1 MEERI
6 IDNEREIKI
15 KRKRGVIDAQDA
27 LAEDTEVQDEEE
39 EVVLE
44 FPDGEYDEDL
54 VGLTP
59 AQLKEELAR
68 RERAKREAL
77 DAQTKLMAE
86 GEEKLQ
92 EKAYADAE
100 IFFAQAL
107 VYGENAQASERLW
120 RARTHDFS
128 DTESFYEKTN
138 AEEFALLPEDVRGC
152 VLDRMKERL
161 QTERVEYEAEATP
174 LKEEVESAIAAR
186 RGPFLANKAYYL
198 FRFRICLFAFVLCIV
213 GAVISAS
220 MIYSTEGML
229 PVWIAI
235 GFGAAALVCLGL
247 TIAFL
252 RKLFEAR
259 RLCVQ
264 NDTLSSTEEGAR
276 LEYLNERLECL
287 NLVLGE

>member
-186 RGPFLANKAYYL
+186 RGPFLVNKAYYL
-198 FRFRICLFAFVLCIV
+198 LRFRICLFAFVLCIV

-276 LEYLNERLECL
+276 LEYLNGRLECL

>member
-128 DTESFYEKTN
+128 ETESFYEKTN

-161 QTERVEYEAEATP
+161 QTERAEYEAEATP
-174 LKEEVESAIAAR
+174 LKEEVESAIASR

-198 FRFRICLFAFVLCIV
+198 LRFRICLFAFVLCIV

-276 LEYLNERLECL
+276 LEYLNGRLECL

>member
-138 AEEFALLPEDVRGC
+138 AEEFALLPEDVRSC
-152 VLDRMKERL
+152 VLDRMKEWL
-161 QTERVEYEAEATP
+161 QTERAEYEAEATP

-198 FRFRICLFAFVLCIV
+198 LRFRICLFAFVLCIV

-264 NDTLSSTEEGAR
+264 NDALSSTEEGAR
-276 LEYLNERLECL
+276 LEYLNGRLECL

>member
-161 QTERVEYEAEATP
+161 QTERAEYEAEATP
-174 LKEEVESAIAAR
+174 LKEEVESAIASR

-198 FRFRICLFAFVLCIV
+198 LRFRICLFAFVLCIV

-276 LEYLNERLECL
+276 LEYLNGRLECL

>member
-86 GEEKLQ
+86 GE
-92 EKAYADAE
+92 
-100 IFFAQAL
+100 
-107 VYGENAQASERLW
+107 
-120 RARTHDFS
+120 
-128 DTESFYEKTN
+128 
-138 AEEFALLPEDVRGC
+138 
-152 VLDRMKERL
+152 
-161 QTERVEYEAEATP
+161 
-174 LKEEVESAIAAR
+174 
-186 RGPFLANKAYYL
+186 
-198 FRFRICLFAFVLCIV
+198 
-213 GAVISAS
+213 
-220 MIYSTEGML
+220 
-229 PVWIAI
+229 
-235 GFGAAALVCLGL
+235 
-247 TIAFL
+247 
-252 RKLFEAR
+252 
-259 RLCVQ
+259 
-264 NDTLSSTEEGAR
+264 
-276 LEYLNERLECL
+276 
-287 NLVLGE
+287 

>member
-128 DTESFYEKTN
+128 ETESFYEKTN
-138 AEEFALLPEDVRGC
+138 AEEFALLPEDVRGS

-161 QTERVEYEAEATP
+161 QTERAEYEAEATP
-174 LKEEVESAIAAR
+174 LKEEVESAIASR

-198 FRFRICLFAFVLCIV
+198 LRFRICLFAFVLCIV

-276 LEYLNERLECL
+276 LEYLNGRLECL